1 RAARVGGHAR
11 APRQPEADAVVQL
24 LRHLE
29 PVRAVGP
36 EEPGTI
42 MAFGGVIDVTAA
54 DGMARDLA
62 SILPGRLRAPRTPTV
77 SRSAGLCDEFVHR
90 LVTGIFRESGL
101 AAAVAASPGTVDDL
115 VGRAGLEPRRASA
128 PVDWMLRRLCA
139 RGIVERSG
147 APPPLRLS
155 GAGAGPGAGSGAGAR
170 GAGAPGSVM
179 AADVRAGR
187 DRREGLSGVP
197 ARRAQR

>member
-62 SILPGRLRAPRTPTV
+62 SILPARLRAPFTATFI
-77 SRSAGLCDEFVHR
+77 RSAGLCDEFVHR

-101 AAAVAASPGTVDDL
+101 AAAGAASPGTLDAPL
-115 VGRAGLEPRRASA
+115 RRGGRRRRRASA
-128 PVDWMLRRLCA
+128 PVDWML
-139 RGIVERSG
+139 
-147 APPPLRLS
+147 
-155 GAGAGPGAGSGAGAR
+155 
-170 GAGAPGSVM
+170 
-179 AADVRAGR
+179 
-187 DRREGLSGVP
+187 
-197 ARRAQR
+197 